1 MGRAYVLANRK
12 TLRLREMVA
21 LEPQKRLRAPAS
33 VRLDDEGRLYI
44 ADFGSHRVQVYAK
57 EA

>member
-1 MGRAYVLANRK
+1 MGRAYVLANQE

-33 VRLDDEGRLYI
+33 VRLDNEWQLYI
-44 ADFGSHRVQVYAK
+44 ADFGSHPVQVYAN
-57 EA
+57 ES